1 MGRSMGHSREY
12 RARQSGP
19 EWSRLERLAARS
31 GLSSLEGGPTDNGVG
46 ARMRR
51 LYDDPGRPMLKLEF
65 KVEDVFVALMERP
78 PQLIVGDITE
88 ARTVVLA
95 PIGPV
100 VGASVNGAPLEE
112 NSILV
117 ACRGSSF
124 HVLETHDWL
133 AAGVSFPES
142 LWRRQWPDCGSVAGV
157 FRVDPKHAAGIRS
170 TIWRNAEIWS
180 EAPGRFED
188 KHFAREQR
196 DEIYR
201 CFATA
206 LTDGNCQRV
215 EPSAPIKGY
224 YELTRRIDAFL
235 DAHQA
240 EKIVVE
246 DVAAALSVSPRTIH
260 NAMLAIS
267 GRSLYRYL
275 RERRLWSARAML
287 MKQEGL
293 IKQVALANGFA
304 HFGRFTQQYTEMF
317 GEQPSATR
325 KRSRREGNTAFARP
339 EAAPTDPSS

>member
-1 MGRSMGHSREY
+1 MGRSMGHSQEY
-12 RARQSGP
+12 RARQTGP

-31 GLSSLEGGPTDNGVG
+31 GVSSLEGGPTDNGVG

-51 LYDDPGRPMLKLEF
+51 LYDDPARPMLKLEF

-95 PIGPV
+95 PLGPV
-100 VGASVNGAPLEE
+100 VGASINGTPLEE

-124 HVLETHDWL
+124 HVLETQDWL
-133 AAGVSFPES
+133 AAGVSFPEH
-142 LWRRQWPDCGSVAGV
+142 LWQRQWPDCGSVAGV
-157 FRVDPKHAAGIRS
+157 FKVDPERAARIRS
-170 TIWRNAEIWS
+170 EIWRMAELWS
-180 EAPGRFED
+180 ATPERFED
-188 KHFAREQR
+188 EDFARDLR
-196 DEIYR
+196 DEIYG
-201 CFATA
+201 CFAAA
-206 LTDGNCQRV
+206 LTDGNCQKV

-246 DVAAALSVSPRTIH
+246 DVAEALAVSPRTIH

-287 MKQEGL
+287 MKQEKL

-317 GEQPSATR
+317 GEQPSATQ
-325 KRSRREGNTAFARP
+325 KRGRRERDPAFAQP
-339 EAAPTDPSS
+339 EAAPTDRSN